1 MFLSGPGYERTKFVL
16 IFEAKLKKNKKLE
29 TGHCWTQ
36 CIKVAF
42 VSVAEEQG
50 EGCVVFAL
58 YHLAVLS
65 VDKCL
70 ALRSLLLPLKNRPY
84 HCRVLEKDSV
94 TV

>member
-1 MFLSGPGYERTKFVL
+1 M
-16 IFEAKLKKNKKLE
+16 
-29 TGHCWTQ
+29 
-36 CIKVAF
+36 AF
-42 VSVAEEQG
+42 VNGAEEQG
-50 EGCVVFAL
+50 EGCAVGL
-58 YHLAVLS
+58 LSHLAILF